1 MKITTESVKQL
12 TKKFYLEALYF
23 VGILLEDSWGFIKGL
38 NLVWELRQVTR
49 HSELCSVFCDARM
62 SYPFFLKFGFF
73 NFRFAIRAPHIFMF
87 SQNKY
92 NLFII
97 FIYIK

>member
-38 NLVWELRQVTR
+38 NLV
-49 HSELCSVFCDARM
+49 
-62 SYPFFLKFGFF
+62 
-73 NFRFAIRAPHIFMF
+73 
-87 SQNKY
+87 
-92 NLFII
+92 
-97 FIYIK
+97 